1 VAITLTPRLVEKLK
15 VMESENYSFS
25 AIRGIQAGREYYVA
39 TVSFG
44 VFTRLFIFDDD
55 VLPADMRSQRVLNK
69 ARVPDISNYILDNPK
84 EFVFS
89 AITASIDCE
98 IIFDPLG
105 DEGAALNIGT
115 LTIPLNSQ
123 IIINDGQHRQ
133 AAIIRAMKEN
143 PRLRNQTIAVV
154 LFQDKGLRKS
164 QQMFADLNQH
174 AVKPTRSL
182 SLFYDHRNELARL
195 TKRIVEKVPIFCN
208 FTEVEKT
215 TISHRSNKMFTLSNI
230 HQANMSVLRKRSNAK
245 TAKEGEDEIV
255 VDYWCEVTKHIPEW
269 QMVIRKEVSCA
280 ELRREF
286 VHAHGV
292 VLHAL
297 GIAGG
302 SLLKERPESWK
313 KDLKVLRRI
322 DWSRSSADVWE
333 GRAMIGGNMNKS
345 QNNLILTSN
354 YIKQQLGLGL
364 TAGETSK
371 EKKFM
376 RGSD

>member
-1 VAITLTPRLVEKLK
+1 
-15 VMESENYSFS
+15 
-25 AIRGIQAGREYYVA
+25 
-39 TVSFG
+39 
-44 VFTRLFIFDDD
+44 
-55 VLPADMRSQRVLNK
+55 
-69 ARVPDISNYILDNPK
+69 
-84 EFVFS
+84 
-89 AITASIDCE
+89 
-98 IIFDPLG
+98 
-105 DEGAALNIGT
+105 
-115 LTIPLNSQ
+115 
-123 IIINDGQHRQ
+123 
-133 AAIIRAMKEN
+133 
-143 PRLRNQTIAVV
+143 
-154 LFQDKGLRKS
+154 
-164 QQMFADLNQH
+164 
-174 AVKPTRSL
+174 
-182 SLFYDHRNELARL
+182 
-195 TKRIVEKVPIFCN
+195 
-208 FTEVEKT
+208 
-215 TISHRSNKMFTLSNI
+215 
-230 HQANMSVLRKRSNAK
+230 
-245 TAKEGEDEIV
+245 
-255 VDYWCEVTKHIPEW
+255 
-269 QMVIRKEVSCA
+269 MVIRKEVSCA